1 MPAVL
6 VVDDE
11 ADLVTTYE
19 RALRRLGYR
28 IIPAGTRQAGLQAL
42 RSERLALVVADLR
55 LPDGDGLDIVRA
67 AREAPGPPP
76 VIVVTG
82 FASAAGQQA
91 ALEAGA
97 RAFLAKP
104 FSVQA
109 LLETVRQVVGDA
121 RPHP

>member
-1 MPAVL
+1 MRPVL
-6 VVDDE
+6 IVDDE

-28 IIPAGTRQAGLQAL
+28 IIPAGTRQAGLEVL

-82 FASAAGQQA
+82 FPSAAGHQG

-97 RAFLAKP
+97 RAVLTKP
-104 FSVQA
+104 FSIQGF
-109 LLETVRQVVGDA
+109 LETVRQVVADG
-121 RPHP
+121 

>member
-1 MPAVL
+1 MRPVL
-6 VVDDE
+6 IVDDE

-28 IIPAGTRQAGLQAL
+28 IIPAGSRRAGLDVL

-67 AREAPGPPP
+67 ARELPDPPP

-82 FASAAGQQA
+82 YPSAAGHQR

-97 RAFLAKP
+97 HAFLTKP
-104 FSVQA
+104 FSVQGF
-109 LLETVRQVVGDA
+109 LETVQQVVASAWRGA
-121 RPHP
+121 